1 MAAIKIVES
10 GSRAA
15 NARSLWLGL
24 PLCAVGIAG
33 LLRDLWPTAHL
44 PSGANLHAIFGAMLW
59 LTVVTQFGLAGLAGS
74 PLGAA
79 GVHEICR
86 RLSRRVYLL
95 LYVLFGVSQIVRM
108 AAIFWNSGGQGAV
121 HPATLPSP
129 ENLRDYLA
137 YGVFALLTLHA
148 LAAAQCHALKRLVAS
163 ESLNARRPPAPQT
176 NPGSA
181 PAGDEVAPQWP
192 AAPAQNPR

>member
-1 MAAIKIVES
+1 MTAIKIVES
-10 GSRAA
+10 GSLAA

-33 LLRDLWPTAHL
+33 LLRDSWSGAQL
-44 PSGANLHAIFGAMLW
+44 PSGVNLHAIFGAMLW
-59 LTVVTQFGLAGLAGS
+59 LTVVTQFGLASLAD
-74 PLGAA
+74 PKLGAA
-79 GVHEICR
+79 GVQELCR

-108 AAIFWNSGGQGAV
+108 APIFWDSGAQGAP

-148 LAAAQCHALKRLVAS
+148 LAAAQCQALKRAVA
-163 ESLNARRPPAPQT
+163 A
-176 NPGSA
+176 
-181 PAGDEVAPQWP
+181 
-192 AAPAQNPR
+192 